1 MNKEKLLLW
10 TLAAINFTHIID
22 FMILMP
28 LGPQLMRIF
37 EISPREFGL
46 LVSSYTFSAGISSF
60 LGAFVL
66 DKYDRKKILFWVF
79 VGFLLGTLAC
89 ALSPNYPILLISRVV
104 SGVFGGLTSALIMAI
119 IGDVVPDSRRGR
131 AMGLVMAAFSVASV
145 FGVPFGLFIASLTN
159 WHAPFFFLAFLSLI
173 ILWMIYQFIPHIT
186 AHLHDGSH
194 RPTPMQVVRRVTG
207 NTNQMRAI
215 TLTIM
220 MMLGQFTI
228 IPFISP
234 YMVANVGFTDMQ
246 LTYIYISGGAFTIFS
261 SPWVGRLT
269 DRYGKVRIFT
279 IFMTMNVIPIGLIT
293 HLGPTTIAL
302 VLMVTTLFFVT
313 SNGRMVPAAAL
324 ITGTA
329 KPENRG
335 SFLSFNSAVQQ
346 LAAGVASFVAGLI
359 LAEGSQGELLHYNF
373 VGYLAIFLSLLCI
386 PLARRIKVVDVDP
399 IELSAEDEQQH
410 LDLERVQSE
419 LPLK

>member
-1 MNKEKLLLW
+1 MSKEKLLLW

-60 LGAFVL
+60 FGAFVL
-66 DKYDRKKILFWVF
+66 DKFDRKKIMFWVF
-79 VGFLLGTLAC
+79 VGFLFGTLAC
-89 ALSPNYPILLISRVV
+89 ALSPNYPILLISRIV
-104 SGVFGGLTSALIMAI
+104 SGLFGGLTSALVLAI

-145 FGVPFGLFIASLTN
+145 VGVPFGLFIASLTN

-173 ILWMIYQFIPHIT
+173 ILWMIYRYIPHIT
-186 AHLHDGSH
+186 AHLHVQTH
-194 RPTPMQVVRRVTG
+194 KPTPLMVVRRVTS
-207 NTNQMRAI
+207 NANQMKAI
-215 TLTIM
+215 SLTIM

-234 YMVANVGFTDMQ
+234 YMVANVGFSEMQ
-246 LTYIYISGGAFTIFS
+246 LTYIYIAGGAFTIFT
-261 SPWVGRLT
+261 SPWVGKLT
-269 DRYGKVRIFT
+269 DKYGKGKIFT
-279 IFMTMNVIPIGLIT
+279 IFMALNVIPIGLIT
-293 HLGPTTIAL
+293 HLGPMAIVL
-302 VLMVTTLFFVT
+302 VLLVTTMFFVT

-329 KPENRG
+329 RLENRG

-346 LAAGVASFVAGLI
+346 LAAGLASFVAGLI
-359 LAEGSQGELLHYNF
+359 LAEGADGQLLNYNV
-373 VGYLAIFLSLLCI
+373 VGYLAIVLSLLCI
-386 PLARRIKVVDVDP
+386 PLARRVKVIDFDDP
-399 IELSAEDEQQH
+399 APAKSPEPVVSEQ
-410 LDLERVQSE
+410 VTSE
-419 LPLK
+419 